1 MSKLIPFLLIFSSR
15 SATIIDF
22 VTGHSLNSL
31 AEVFFVCARGRGGG
45 GGGGGGD
52 INFGSQMENKVSIP
66 LHKNSTRAKISGVD
80 NNEAAS

>member
-15 SATIIDF
+15 SATIIDL

-45 GGGGGGD
+45 GGGGD
-52 INFGSQMENKVSIP
+52 INFGSQMENRVSIP